1 MGAVKLAA
9 TATDT
14 SPAWAET
21 AIVKHAARDNRKRF
35 TVTSLFFIGIARL

>member
-14 SPAWAET
+14 SPAWAEN
-21 AIVKHAARDNRKRF
+21 AIAKEAARDNRKRF
-35 TVTSLFFIGIARL
+35 TTDSLFFIGIARL